1 MPLATTDLTFAK
13 VGGPPD
19 DWVHIVVVD
28 LDKNQRI
35 MNATMVRIWNL
46 EDGRGKVSLI
56 GDDGGITE
64 RQGRFALYREVD

>member
-13 VGGPPD
+13 VGGPPE

-28 LDKNQRI
+28 LDTTERI
-35 MNATMVRIWNL
+35 MDAVVVRIWGP
-46 EDGRGKVSLI
+46 DGRGTVSIL
-56 GDDGGITE
+56 GDDGGITV